1 MLAGS
6 GNDSPIPSEVN
17 MALRALSSLVSR
29 RAVLGAGLLTLVLF
43 PAAGSAASL
52 KEIQARGY
60 MTVATEDDYAPFEFV
75 EGGKPKG
82 FHHDVVAELK
92 KYAKFEI
99 RQEILPWTGLLA
111 AVSTGKY
118 DTAIT
123 GSIVSQERLQ
133 VFNFAAPIAG
143 ATHYY
148 IRRVKDDRIKSVADL
163 NGLTVGVQAG
173 SVLLSRLPEL
183 TAMLKKTGGKLGK
196 VVEYTSYP
204 EIYEDLANGRLDYAV
219 NGIINAT
226 ALVKERGNVF
236 AIGQPVSGA
245 GFHAWPVPKANNDL
259 LAYLT
264 EFVAH
269 LRTTGKLA
277 ELQKRWFGTAFPDL
291 PKEPIRSFEQYKKLA
306 GLE

>member
-1 MLAGS
+1 M
-6 GNDSPIPSEVN
+6 PPTVP
-17 MALRALSSLVSR
+17 SSLVTR
-29 RAVLGAGLLTLVLF
+29 RALLRAGLATLLLPTAVS
-43 PAAGSAASL
+43 GASL
-52 KEIQARGY
+52 KEIRSRGY

-123 GSIVSQERLQ
+123 GAIVSQERLQ
-133 VFNFAAPIAG
+133 VFNFAPPIAA

-148 IRRVKDDRIKSVADL
+148 IKRADDKRIRSVADL

-183 TAMLKKTGGKLGK
+183 AAMLKKTGGKLGK

-226 ALVKERGNVF
+226 ALVKERGKVF
-236 AIGQPVSGA
+236 ALGQPVSGA
-245 GFHAWPVPKANNDL
+245 GFHAWPVPKGNDDL
-259 LAYLT
+259 LAYLS
-264 EFVAH
+264 EFIAH
-269 LRTTGKLA
+269 LRKSGKLA
-277 ELQKRWFGTAFPDL
+277 ELQKRWFGTTFPDL
-291 PKEPIRSFEQYKKLA
+291 PTQPIRSFEQYKKLA

>member
-1 MLAGS
+1 MS
-6 GNDSPIPSEVN
+6 
-17 MALRALSSLVSR
+17 LRFLSSLVLT
-29 RAVLGAGLLTLVLF
+29 AAALL
-43 PAAGSAASL
+43 PAAAAAGTL

-60 MTVATEDDYAPFEFV
+60 MTVATEDDYAPFEFI
-75 EGGKPKG
+75 EGGKPRG

-133 VFNFAAPIAG
+133 VFNFVAPIAA

-148 IRRVKDDRIKSVADL
+148 IKRANDSRINSVADL

-183 TAMLKKTGGKLGK
+183 AAMLKKTGGKLGK

-204 EIYEDLANGRLDYAV
+204 EVYEDLTNGRLDYAV

-226 ALVKERGNVF
+226 ALVKERGKVF

-245 GFHAWPVPKANNDL
+245 GFHAWPVPKGNEEL
-259 LAYLT
+259 LAYLNG
-264 EFVAH
+264 FVAH
-269 LRTTGKLA
+269 LRNTGRLA
-277 ELQKRWFGTAFPDL
+277 ELQKKWFGTTFPDL
-291 PKEPIRSFEQYKKLA
+291 PTEPIRSYEQYKKLA

>member
-1 MLAGS
+1 MS
-6 GNDSPIPSEVN
+6 GRFVSSPVTRRV
-17 MALRALSSLVSR
+17 ALRIGLVALSLIPFTVN
-29 RAVLGAGLLTLVLF
+29 
-43 PAAGSAASL
+43 AASL

-75 EGGKPKG
+75 EAGKPKG

-92 KYAKFEI
+92 KYAKFDI

-123 GSIVSQERLQ
+123 GSIVSEERLN
-133 VFNFAAPIAG
+133 VFNFVAPVAG

-148 IRRVKDDRIKSVADL
+148 IKRANDDRIKSVKDL

-183 TAMLKKTGGKLGK
+183 DAMLKKTGGKLGK

-204 EIYEDLANGRLDYAV
+204 EAYKDLENKRIDYVV
-219 NGIINAT
+219 NSIINANS
-226 ALVKERGNVF
+226 LIKERGAVF
-236 AIGQPVSGA
+236 AMGQPVSGA
-245 GFHAWPVPKANNDL
+245 GFHAWPVPKGNDEL
-259 LAYLT
+259 LNYLNQ
-264 EFVAH
+264 FVAH
-269 LRTTGKLA
+269 LRSSGKLA
-277 ELQKRWFGTAFPDL
+277 ELQTKWFGTAFPDL
-291 PKEPIRSFEQYKKLA
+291 PKEPIKSFDQYKKLA
-306 GLE
+306 GMQ

>member
-1 MLAGS
+1 MS
-6 GNDSPIPSEVN
+6 
-17 MALRALSSLVSR
+17 LRFLSSLVFL
-29 RAVLGAGLLTLVLF
+29 AVFLLPVASSAG
-43 PAAGSAASL
+43 SL

-133 VFNFAAPIAG
+133 VFNFAPPIAG

-148 IRRVKDDRIKSVADL
+148 IKRVKDNRIRGVADL

-183 TAMLKKTGGKLGK
+183 AAMLKKTGGKLGK

-245 GFHAWPVPKANNDL
+245 GFHAWPVPKGNEDL

-264 EFVAH
+264 QFVAH
-269 LRTTGKLA
+269 LRQTGKLA
-277 ELQKRWFGTAFPDL
+277 ELQKKWFGTTFPDL
-291 PKEPIRSFEQYKKLA
+291 PAQPIRSFEQYKKLA

>member
-1 MLAGS
+1 M
-6 GNDSPIPSEVN
+6 SPRSVRSVIFLSA
-17 MALRALSSLVSR
+17 ALRIALL
-29 RAVLGAGLLTLVLF
+29 ALLLCPVT
-43 PAAGSAASL
+43 ARAASL

-75 EGGKPKG
+75 EAGQPKG

-133 VFNFAAPIAG
+133 VFNFVAPIAG

-148 IRRVKDDRIKSVADL
+148 IKRANDDRIKSVADL
-163 NGLTVGVQAG
+163 KELTVGVQAG

-183 TAMLKKTGGKLGK
+183 DAMLKKSGGKLGK

-204 EIYEDLANGRLDYAV
+204 EVYEDLANGRLDYAV
-219 NGIINAT
+219 NGIISVT
-226 ALVKERGNVF
+226 ALVKQRGNVF
-236 AIGQPVSGA
+236 AMGQPVSGA
-245 GFHAWPVPKANNDL
+245 GFHAWPVPKANEDL
-259 LAYLT
+259 LAYLND
-264 EFVAH
+264 FVAH
-269 LRTTGKLA
+269 LRASGKLA
-277 ELQKRWFGTAFPDL
+277 ELQQKWFGTSFKDL
-291 PKEPIRSFEQYKKLA
+291 PTEPIRSFEQYKKLA

>member
-1 MLAGS
+1 M
-6 GNDSPIPSEVN
+6 PRVP
-17 MALRALSSLVSR
+17 SSLVTR
-29 RAVLGAGLLTLVLF
+29 RALLRAGLATLLLPTAVS
-43 PAAGSAASL
+43 GASL
-52 KEIQARGY
+52 KEIRSRGY
-60 MTVATEDDYAPFEFV
+60 MIVATEDDYAPFEFV

-123 GSIVSQERLQ
+123 GAIVSQERLQ
-133 VFNFAAPIAG
+133 VFNFAPPIAA

-148 IRRVKDDRIKSVADL
+148 IKRADDKRIRSVADL

-183 TAMLKKTGGKLGK
+183 AAMLKKTGGKLGK

-226 ALVKERGNVF
+226 ALVKERGKVF

-245 GFHAWPVPKANNDL
+245 GFHAWPVPKGNDDL
-259 LAYLT
+259 LAYLG
-264 EFVAH
+264 EFIAH
-269 LRTTGKLA
+269 LRKSGKLA

-291 PKEPIRSFEQYKKLA
+291 PTQPIRSFEQYKKLA
-306 GLE
+306 GLA

>member
-1 MLAGS
+1 MS
-6 GNDSPIPSEVN
+6 
-17 MALRALSSLVSR
+17 LRFVSSLVFL
-29 RAVLGAGLLTLVLF
+29 AVFLSPVASSAG
-43 PAAGSAASL
+43 SL
-52 KEIQARGY
+52 KEIQARGH

-82 FHHDVVAELK
+82 FHHDVVAELR

-133 VFNFAAPIAG
+133 VFNFAPPIAG

-148 IRRVKDDRIKSVADL
+148 IKRVKDDRIRGVADL

-183 TAMLKKTGGKLGK
+183 AAMLKKTGGKLGK

-245 GFHAWPVPKANNDL
+245 GFHAWPVPKGNEDL

-264 EFVAH
+264 QFVAH
-269 LRTTGKLA
+269 LRQTGKLA
-277 ELQKRWFGTAFPDL
+277 ELQKRWFGTTFPDL
-291 PKEPIRSFEQYKKLA
+291 PTQPIRSFEQYKRLA

>member
-1 MLAGS
+1 MSPGS
-6 GNDSPIPSEVN
+6 
-17 MALRALSSLVSR
+17 RSSLVTR
-29 RAVLGAGLLTLVLF
+29 RALLRAGLAALVL
-43 PAAGSAASL
+43 PGAASAASL
-52 KEIQARGY
+52 KEIRSRGY

-123 GSIVSQERLQ
+123 GAIVSQERLQ
-133 VFNFAAPIAG
+133 VFNFAPPIAA

-148 IRRVKDDRIKSVADL
+148 IKRANDKRINSVKDLS
-163 NGLTVGVQAG
+163 GLTVGVQAG

-183 TAMLKKTGGKLGK
+183 AAMLKKTGGKLGK

-226 ALVKERGNVF
+226 ALVKERGKVF
-236 AIGQPVSGA
+236 ALGQPVSGA
-245 GFHAWPVPKANNDL
+245 GFHAWPVPKGNDDL
-259 LAYLT
+259 LGYLG
-264 EFVAH
+264 EFIAH
-269 LRTTGKLA
+269 LRKTGKLA
-277 ELQKRWFGTAFPDL
+277 ELQKKWFGTTFPDL
-291 PKEPIRSFEQYKKLA
+291 PTQPIRSFEQYKKLA

>member
-1 MLAGS
+1 MTRTLSSFATR
-6 GNDSPIPSEVN
+6 
-17 MALRALSSLVSR
+17 RALI
-29 RAVLGAGLLTLVLF
+29 GAG
-43 PAAGSAASL
+43 AASL
-52 KEIQARGY
+52 LLPSAAWSASLKQIQARGY
-60 MTVATEDDYAPFEFV
+60 MTVATEDDYAPFEFI

-92 KYAKFEI
+92 TYAKFEI

-123 GSIVSQERLQ
+123 GAIVSRERLQ
-133 VFNFAAPIAG
+133 VFNFAPPIAG

-148 IRRVKDDRIKSVADL
+148 IKRANDNRIRSVADL

-183 TAMLKKTGGKLGK
+183 GAMLKKTGGKLGK

-204 EIYEDLANGRLDYAV
+204 EIYEDLANGRLDYCV

-245 GFHAWPVPKANNDL
+245 GFHAWPVPKGNDDL
-259 LAYLT
+259 LGYLGD
-264 EFVAH
+264 FVAH
-269 LRTTGKLA
+269 LRKSGTLA
-277 ELQKRWFGTAFPDL
+277 ALQTKWFGTTFPDL
-291 PKEPIRSFEQYKKLA
+291 PTEPIRSFDQYKTLA

>member
-1 MLAGS
+1 MS
-6 GNDSPIPSEVN
+6 VRFVSSPVTRRVVLGIG
-17 MALRALSSLVSR
+17 LFALSLIPVT
-29 RAVLGAGLLTLVLF
+29 VN
-43 PAAGSAASL
+43 AASL

-75 EGGKPKG
+75 EAGKPKG

-123 GSIVSQERLQ
+123 GSIVSEERLN
-133 VFNFAAPIAG
+133 VFNFVAPVAG

-148 IRRVKDDRIKSVADL
+148 IKRANDDRIKSVKDL

-183 TAMLKKTGGKLGK
+183 DAMLKKTGGKLGK

-204 EIYEDLANGRLDYAV
+204 EAYKDLENRRIDYVV
-219 NGIINAT
+219 NSIINT
-226 ALVKERGNVF
+226 KSLIKERGNVF
-236 AIGQPVSGA
+236 AMGEPVSGS
-245 GFHAWPVPKANNDL
+245 GFHAWPVPKGNEEL
-259 LAYLT
+259 LNYLN
-264 EFVAH
+264 EFVAY
-269 LRTTGKLA
+269 LRSSGKLA
-277 ELQKRWFGTAFPDL
+277 ELQTKWFGTAFPDL
-291 PKEPIRSFEQYKKLA
+291 PKEPIKSFDQFKKLA
-306 GLE
+306 GMQ

>member
-1 MLAGS
+1 MS
-6 GNDSPIPSEVN
+6 
-17 MALRALSSLVSR
+17 LRFLSSLAFL
-29 RAVLGAGLLTLVLF
+29 AVLLF
-43 PAAGSAASL
+43 PVATSAASL
-52 KEIQARGY
+52 KEIQARSY

-133 VFNFAAPIAG
+133 VFNFAPPIAG

-148 IRRVKDDRIKSVADL
+148 IKRVKDDRIKRVADL
-163 NGLTVGVQAG
+163 NGLSVGVQAG

-183 TAMLKKTGGKLGK
+183 AAMLKKTGGKLGK

-226 ALVKERGNVF
+226 ALVKERGNIF

-245 GFHAWPVPKANNDL
+245 GFHAWPVPKANEDL

-264 EFVAH
+264 GFVAH
-269 LRTTGKLA
+269 LRKTGKLA
-277 ELQKRWFGTAFPDL
+277 ELQKKWFGTTFPDL
-291 PKEPIRSFEQYKKLA
+291 PTEPIRSFEQYKKLA

>member
-1 MLAGS
+1 MS
-6 GNDSPIPSEVN
+6 
-17 MALRALSSLVSR
+17 LRLLSSLVFL
-29 RAVLGAGLLTLVLF
+29 AVFLLPVASSAG
-43 PAAGSAASL
+43 SL

-133 VFNFAAPIAG
+133 VFNFAPPIAG

-148 IRRVKDDRIKSVADL
+148 IKRVKDNRIRGVADL

-183 TAMLKKTGGKLGK
+183 AAMLKKTGGKLGK

-245 GFHAWPVPKANNDL
+245 GFHAWPVPKGNEDL

-264 EFVAH
+264 QFVAH
-269 LRTTGKLA
+269 LRQTGKLA
-277 ELQKRWFGTAFPDL
+277 ELQKKWFGTTFPDL
-291 PKEPIRSFEQYKKLA
+291 PAQPIRSFEQYKKLA

>member
-1 MLAGS
+1 MS
-6 GNDSPIPSEVN
+6 
-17 MALRALSSLVSR
+17 LRFLSSLAFL
-29 RAVLGAGLLTLVLF
+29 AVFLF
-43 PAAGSAASL
+43 PVASSAASL
-52 KEIQARGY
+52 KEIQSRGY

-82 FHHDVVAELK
+82 FHHDVVAELR

-133 VFNFAAPIAG
+133 VFNFAPPIAG

-148 IRRVKDDRIKSVADL
+148 IKRVKDNRIRSVADL

-183 TAMLKKTGGKLGK
+183 AAMLKKTGGKLGK

-245 GFHAWPVPKANNDL
+245 GFHAWPVPKANEDL

-264 EFVAH
+264 QFVAH
-269 LRTTGKLA
+269 LRQTGKLA
-277 ELQKRWFGTAFPDL
+277 ELQKKWFGTTFPDL
-291 PKEPIRSFEQYKKLA
+291 PTQPIRSFEQYKKLA

>member
-1 MLAGS
+1 MS
-6 GNDSPIPSEVN
+6 
-17 MALRALSSLVSR
+17 LRFLSSLVFL
-29 RAVLGAGLLTLVLF
+29 AVFLLPVASSAG
-43 PAAGSAASL
+43 SL

-82 FHHDVVAELK
+82 FHHDVVAELR

-133 VFNFAAPIAG
+133 VFNFAPPIAG

-148 IRRVKDDRIKSVADL
+148 IKRVKDNRIRGVADL

-183 TAMLKKTGGKLGK
+183 AAMLKKTGGKLGK

-245 GFHAWPVPKANNDL
+245 GFHAWPVPKGNEDL

-264 EFVAH
+264 QFVAH
-269 LRTTGKLA
+269 LRQTGKLA
-277 ELQKRWFGTAFPDL
+277 ELQKKWFGTTFPDL
-291 PKEPIRSFEQYKKLA
+291 PAQPIRSFEQYKKLA

>member
-1 MLAGS
+1 MS
-6 GNDSPIPSEVN
+6 
-17 MALRALSSLVSR
+17 LRLLSSLVFL
-29 RAVLGAGLLTLVLF
+29 AVFLLPVASSAG
-43 PAAGSAASL
+43 SL

-82 FHHDVVAELK
+82 FHHDVVAELR

-133 VFNFAAPIAG
+133 VFNFAPPIAG

-148 IRRVKDDRIKSVADL
+148 IKRVKDNRIRGVADL

-183 TAMLKKTGGKLGK
+183 AAMLKKTGGKLGK

-245 GFHAWPVPKANNDL
+245 GFHAWPVPKGNEDL

-264 EFVAH
+264 QFVAH
-269 LRTTGKLA
+269 LRQTGKLA
-277 ELQKRWFGTAFPDL
+277 ELQKKWFGTTFPDL
-291 PKEPIRSFEQYKKLA
+291 PAQPIRSFEQYKKLA

>member
-1 MLAGS
+1 M
-6 GNDSPIPSEVN
+6 PRV
-17 MALRALSSLVSR
+17 LSSLVTR
-29 RAVLGAGLLTLVLF
+29 RAVLRAGL
-43 PAAGSAASL
+43 AALLLPSAAFGASL
-52 KEIQARGY
+52 KEIRSRGY

-123 GSIVSQERLQ
+123 GAIVSQERLQ
-133 VFNFAAPIAG
+133 VFNFAPPIAA

-148 IRRVKDDRIKSVADL
+148 IKRANDKRIRSVADL

-183 TAMLKKTGGKLGK
+183 AAMLKKTGGKLGK

-204 EIYEDLANGRLDYAV
+204 EVYEDLANGRLDYAV

-226 ALVKERGNVF
+226 ALVKERGKVF

-245 GFHAWPVPKANNDL
+245 GFHAWPVPKGNDEL
-259 LAYLT
+259 LAYLG

-269 LRTTGKLA
+269 LRKSGKLA

-291 PKEPIRSFEQYKKLA
+291 PTQPIRSFEQYKKLA

>member
-1 MLAGS
+1 M
-6 GNDSPIPSEVN
+6 PRV
-17 MALRALSSLVSR
+17 LSSLVTR
-29 RAVLGAGLLTLVLF
+29 RAILRAGL
-43 PAAGSAASL
+43 AALLLPSAAFGASL
-52 KEIQARGY
+52 KEIRSRGY

-123 GSIVSQERLQ
+123 GAIVSQERLQ
-133 VFNFAAPIAG
+133 VFNFAPPIAA

-148 IRRVKDDRIKSVADL
+148 IKRANDNRIRSVADL

-183 TAMLKKTGGKLGK
+183 AAMLKKTGGKLGK

-204 EIYEDLANGRLDYAV
+204 EVYEDLANGRLDYAV

-226 ALVKERGNVF
+226 ALVKERGKVF

-245 GFHAWPVPKANNDL
+245 GFHAWPVPKGNDEL
-259 LAYLT
+259 LAYLG

-269 LRTTGKLA
+269 LRKSGKLA
-277 ELQKRWFGTAFPDL
+277 ELQKKWFGTAFPDL
-291 PKEPIRSFEQYKKLA
+291 PTQPIRSFEQYKKLA

>member
-1 MLAGS
+1 MS
-6 GNDSPIPSEVN
+6 
-17 MALRALSSLVSR
+17 LRLLSSLVFL
-29 RAVLGAGLLTLVLF
+29 AVFLLPVASSAG
-43 PAAGSAASL
+43 SL

-133 VFNFAAPIAG
+133 VFNFAPPIAG

-148 IRRVKDDRIKSVADL
+148 IKRVKDNRIRGVADL

-183 TAMLKKTGGKLGK
+183 AAMLKKTGGKLGK

-245 GFHAWPVPKANNDL
+245 GFHAWPVPKGNEEL

-264 EFVAH
+264 QFVAH
-269 LRTTGKLA
+269 LRQTGKLA
-277 ELQKRWFGTAFPDL
+277 ELQKKWFGTTFPDL
-291 PKEPIRSFEQYKKLA
+291 PAQPIRSFEQYKKLA

>member
-1 MLAGS
+1 MSVCSVWLS
-6 GNDSPIPSEVN
+6 TTRRV
-17 MALRALSSLVSR
+17 ALSIGLFALSLIP
-29 RAVLGAGLLTLVLF
+29 LTVN
-43 PAAGSAASL
+43 AASL
-52 KEIQARGY
+52 KEIQTRGY
-60 MTVATEDDYAPFEFV
+60 MTVATEDDYAPFEFI
-75 EGGKPKG
+75 EAGKPKG
-82 FHHDVVAELK
+82 FHHVVIAELK

-123 GSIVSQERLQ
+123 GAIVSEERLN
-133 VFNFAAPIAG
+133 VFNFVAPVAG

-148 IRRVKDDRIKSVADL
+148 IKRANDDRIKSVKDL

-183 TAMLKKTGGKLGK
+183 DAMLKKTGGKLGK

-204 EIYEDLANGRLDYAV
+204 EAYKDLANGRLDYAV

-226 ALVKERGNVF
+226 ALVKERGKVF

-245 GFHAWPVPKANNDL
+245 GFHAWPVPKGNDEL
-259 LAYLT
+259 LAYLG
-264 EFVAH
+264 EFIAH
-269 LRTTGKLA
+269 LRKSGTLA
-277 ELQKRWFGTAFPDL
+277 ELKKRWFGTTFPDL
-291 PKEPIRSFEQYKKLA
+291 PTQPIRSFEQYKKLA

>member
-1 MLAGS
+1 MS
-6 GNDSPIPSEVN
+6 MRFVSSPVTRRV
-17 MALRALSSLVSR
+17 AL
-29 RAVLGAGLLTLVLF
+29 GIGLLALTLIPV
-43 PAAGSAASL
+43 AAKAASL

-60 MTVATEDDYAPFEFV
+60 MTVATEDDYAPFEFI

-82 FHHDVVAELK
+82 FHHDVIAELK

-123 GSIVSQERLQ
+123 GSIVSEERLN
-133 VFNFAAPIAG
+133 VFNFVAPIAG

-148 IRRVKDDRIKSVADL
+148 IKRANDNRIKSVKDL
-163 NGLTVGVQAG
+163 SGLTVGVQAG

-183 TAMLKKTGGKLGK
+183 EAMLKKTGGKLGK

-204 EIYEDLANGRLDYAV
+204 EAYKDLENSRIDYVV

-226 ALVKERGNVF
+226 ALVKQRGNVF

-245 GFHAWPVPKANNDL
+245 GFHAWPVPKGNDDL
-259 LAYLT
+259 LNYLN

-277 ELQKRWFGTAFPDL
+277 ELQTKWFGTAFPDL
-291 PKEPIRSFEQYKKLA
+291 PKEPIKSFSQYKKLA
-306 GLE
+306 GIP

>member
-1 MLAGS
+1 MSAG
-6 GNDSPIPSEVN
+6 I
-17 MALRALSSLVSR
+17 SSRVISR
-29 RAVLGAGLLTLVLF
+29 RAAVGVGICALALW
-43 PAAGSAASL
+43 PAAASAASL
-52 KEIQARGY
+52 KEIRMRGY
-60 MTVATEDDYAPFEFV
+60 MIVATEDDYAPFEYV
-75 EGGKPKG
+75 EGGQPKG

-92 KYAKFEI
+92 KYAEFEI

-123 GSIVSQERLQ
+123 GSIVSRERLQ
-133 VFNFAAPIAG
+133 VFNFVAPIAE

-148 IRRVKDDRIKSVADL
+148 IKRAKDDRIKTVADL

-183 TAMLKKTGGKLGK
+183 DAMLKKTGGKLGR

-219 NGIINAT
+219 NSLINT
-226 ALVKERGNVF
+226 KALVKERGHVF
-236 AIGQPVSGA
+236 AMGQPVSGA
-245 GFHAWPVPKANNDL
+245 GFHAWPVPKDNVDL
-259 LAYLT
+259 LQYLN

-269 LRTTGKLA
+269 LRKTGKLA
-277 ELQKRWFGTAFPDL
+277 ELQQKWFGTQFPHL
-291 PKEPIRSFEQYKKLA
+291 PTEPILSFEQYKKLA
-306 GLE
+306 GIQ

>member
-1 MLAGS
+1 MS
-6 GNDSPIPSEVN
+6 
-17 MALRALSSLVSR
+17 LRLLSSLVFL
-29 RAVLGAGLLTLVLF
+29 AVFLLPVASSAG
-43 PAAGSAASL
+43 SL

-82 FHHDVVAELK
+82 FHHDVVAELR

-133 VFNFAAPIAG
+133 VFNFAPPIAG

-148 IRRVKDDRIKSVADL
+148 IKRVKDNRIRGVADL

-183 TAMLKKTGGKLGK
+183 AAMLKKTGGKLGK

-245 GFHAWPVPKANNDL
+245 GFHAWPVPKGNEEL

-264 EFVAH
+264 QFVAH
-269 LRTTGKLA
+269 LRQTGKLA
-277 ELQKRWFGTAFPDL
+277 ELQKKWFGTTFPDL
-291 PKEPIRSFEQYKKLA
+291 PTQPIRSFEQYKKLA

>member
-1 MLAGS
+1 MS
-6 GNDSPIPSEVN
+6 
-17 MALRALSSLVSR
+17 LRFLSSL
-29 RAVLGAGLLTLVLF
+29 AFLTVLLV
-43 PAAGSAASL
+43 PVASPAASL

-75 EGGKPKG
+75 EAGKPKG
-82 FHHDVVAELK
+82 FHHDVVAELR

-133 VFNFAAPIAG
+133 VFNFAPPIAG

-148 IRRVKDDRIKSVADL
+148 IKRRNDERIKKVADL

-183 TAMLKKTGGKLGK
+183 AAMLKKSGGKLGR

-226 ALVKERGNVF
+226 ALVKQRGDIF

-245 GFHAWPVPKANNDL
+245 GFHAWPVPKGNEDL

-269 LRTTGKLA
+269 LRKTGTLA
-277 ELQKRWFGTAFPDL
+277 ELQKKWFGTAFPDL
-291 PKEPIRSFEQYKKLA
+291 PTQPIRSYEQYKKLA

>member
-1 MLAGS
+1 MSAKEKMLA
-6 GNDSPIPSEVN
+6 PVAITFARHPL
-17 MALRALSSLVSR
+17 ALCLSVLALF
-29 RAVLGAGLLTLVLF
+29 LF
-43 PAAGSAASL
+43 PAIASSASL
-52 KEIQARGY
+52 KEIEARGY

-75 EGGKPKG
+75 EAGQPKG

-123 GSIVSQERLQ
+123 GSIISQERLE
-133 VFNFAAPIAG
+133 VFNFVAPIAG

-148 IRRVKDDRIKSVADL
+148 IKRANDDRIKSVADL

-183 TAMLKKTGGKLGK
+183 EAMLKKSGGKLGK

-226 ALVKERGNVF
+226 ALIKERGKIF

-245 GFHAWPVPKANNDL
+245 GFHGWPVPKGNEEL
-259 LAYLT
+259 LMYLT

-269 LRTTGKLA
+269 LRDTGKLA
-277 ELQKRWFGTAFPDL
+277 ELQQKWFGTTFPDL
-291 PKEPIRSFEQYKKLA
+291 PKEPIRSYDQFKKLA
-306 GLE
+306 GIE

>member
-1 MLAGS
+1 VLCLA
-6 GNDSPIPSEVN
+6 I
-17 MALRALSSLVSR
+17 
-29 RAVLGAGLLTLVLF
+29 LGLVLC
-43 PAAGSAASL
+43 PATASAASL

-75 EGGKPKG
+75 EGGQPKG

-148 IRRVKDDRIKSVADL
+148 IKRANDGRIKSVDDL
-163 NGLTVGVQAG
+163 KGLTVGVQAG

-183 TAMLKKTGGKLGK
+183 DAMLKKSGGKLGK

-219 NGIINAT
+219 NGIISVT
-226 ALVKERGNVF
+226 ALVKQRGNVF
-236 AIGQPVSGA
+236 AMGQPVSGA
-245 GFHAWPVPKANNDL
+245 GFHAWPVPKANEDL
-259 LAYLT
+259 LAYLND
-264 EFVAH
+264 FVAH
-269 LRTTGKLA
+269 MRTSGKLA
-277 ELQKRWFGTAFPDL
+277 ELQQKWFGTSFKDL
-291 PKEPIRSFEQYKKLA
+291 PTEPIRSFEQYKKLA

>member
-1 MLAGS
+1 M
-6 GNDSPIPSEVN
+6 
-17 MALRALSSLVSR
+17 
-29 RAVLGAGLLTLVLF
+29 GLLALMLF
-43 PAAGSAASL
+43 PFVTGASAASL
-52 KEIQARGY
+52 KDIQARGY

-75 EGGKPKG
+75 EAGKPKG

-123 GSIVSQERLQ
+123 GAIVSQERLQ
-133 VFNFAAPIAG
+133 VFNFVAPIAA

-148 IRRVKDDRIKSVADL
+148 IKRANDNRIKSVADL
-163 NGLTVGVQAG
+163 NGLIVGVQAG

-183 TAMLKKTGGKLGK
+183 EAMLNKTGGKLGK

-204 EIYEDLANGRLDYAV
+204 EVYEDLANGRLDYAV

-226 ALVKERGNVF
+226 SLVKERGKVF

-245 GFHAWPVPKANNDL
+245 GFHAWPVPKGNEDL
-259 LAYLT
+259 LVYLT
-264 EFVAH
+264 DFVAH
-269 LRTTGKLA
+269 LRKSGKLA
-277 ELQKRWFGTAFPDL
+277 ELQQKWFGTTFPDL
-291 PKEPIRSFEQYKKLA
+291 PTGPIRSFEQYQKLT
-306 GLE
+306 GVK

>member
-1 MLAGS
+1 MS
-6 GNDSPIPSEVN
+6 
-17 MALRALSSLVSR
+17 LRFLSSLAFL
-29 RAVLGAGLLTLVLF
+29 AVVLF
-43 PAAGSAASL
+43 PMASPAGSL
-52 KEIQARGY
+52 REIQARGY

-75 EGGKPKG
+75 EAGKPKG
-82 FHHDVVAELK
+82 FHHDVVAELR

-133 VFNFAAPIAG
+133 VFNFAPPIAG

-148 IRRVKDDRIKSVADL
+148 IKRQNDNRIKKVADL

-183 TAMLKKTGGKLGK
+183 AAMLKKTGGKLGK

-226 ALVKERGNVF
+226 ALVKQRGDVF

-245 GFHAWPVPKANNDL
+245 GFHAWPVPKANDDL

-269 LRTTGKLA
+269 LRKTGKLA
-277 ELQKRWFGTAFPDL
+277 ELQNKWFGTAFPDL
-291 PKEPIRSFEQYKKLA
+291 PTQPIRSYEQYKKLA

>member
-1 MLAGS
+1 M
-6 GNDSPIPSEVN
+6 SPQTV
-17 MALRALSSLVSR
+17 SSLVR
-29 RAVLGAGLLTLVLF
+29 YPAALGIAVLALMLL
-43 PAAGSAASL
+43 PPSASAASL

-60 MTVATEDDYAPFEFV
+60 MTVATEDDYSPFEFV
-75 EGGKPKG
+75 EGGQPKG

-133 VFNFAAPIAG
+133 VFNFVAPIAG

-148 IRRVKDDRIKSVADL
+148 IKRANDDRIKSVADL
-163 NGLTVGVQAG
+163 SGRTVGVQAG

-183 TAMLKKTGGKLGK
+183 EAMLKKTGGKLGR

-204 EIYEDLANGRLDYAV
+204 EVYEDLANGRLDYAV
-219 NGIINAT
+219 NSIISTT
-226 ALVKERGNVF
+226 ALVKERGKVF
-236 AIGQPVSGA
+236 AMGQPVSGA
-245 GFHAWPVPKANNDL
+245 GFHAWPVPKANEDL
-259 LAYLT
+259 LIYLND
-264 EFVAH
+264 FVAH
-269 LRTTGKLA
+269 LRQSGKLA
-277 ELQKRWFGTAFPDL
+277 ELQTKWFGTAFPDL
-291 PKEPIRSFEQYKKLA
+291 PTEPIRSFEQYKKLA

>member
-1 MLAGS
+1 MSVCFVSSPMTRRLALCLGLFAL
-6 GNDSPIPSEVN
+6 GLIPVTVN
-17 MALRALSSLVSR
+17 
-29 RAVLGAGLLTLVLF
+29 
-43 PAAGSAASL
+43 AASL

-75 EGGKPKG
+75 EAGKPKG

-123 GSIVSQERLQ
+123 GAIVSQERLN
-133 VFNFAAPIAG
+133 VFNFVAPVAG

-148 IRRVKDDRIKSVADL
+148 IKRANDDRIKSVKDL

-183 TAMLKKTGGKLGK
+183 DAMLKKTGGKLGK

-204 EIYEDLANGRLDYAV
+204 EAYKDLENKRIDYVV
-219 NGIINAT
+219 NSIINAT
-226 ALVKERGNVF
+226 SLIKERGSVF
-236 AIGQPVSGA
+236 AMGQPVSGP
-245 GFHAWPVPKANNDL
+245 GFHAWPVPKGNDDL
-259 LAYLT
+259 LNYLNQ
-264 EFVAH
+264 FVAH
-269 LRTTGKLA
+269 LRSTGKLA
-277 ELQKRWFGTAFPDL
+277 ELQTKWFGTAFPDL
-291 PKEPIRSFEQYKKLA
+291 PKEPIKSFDQYKKLA
-306 GLE
+306 GMQ